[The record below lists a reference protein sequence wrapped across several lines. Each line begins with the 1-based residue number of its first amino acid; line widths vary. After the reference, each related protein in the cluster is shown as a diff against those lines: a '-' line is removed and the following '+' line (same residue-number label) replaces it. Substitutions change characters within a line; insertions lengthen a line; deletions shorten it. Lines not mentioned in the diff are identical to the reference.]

1 MNLTERPRRL
11 RATPAIRALVRDQV
25 IVPSSLV
32 LPIFIREGLT
42 QPVPIAG
49 MPGVVQHT
57 TESFQ
62 KEIAAA
68 LAAGIGGVM
77 LFGVPEIRDADGSQ
91 ALNPDGVLSRAVRLA
106 RAETG
111 DDLVIMAD
119 LCLDE
124 FTDHGHCGVV
134 DEAGRVD
141 NDRTLEIY
149 ASMAGVLAEAGAH
162 VLGTSGMMDGQVG
175 AVRRHLDSIDR
186 TDVLILAYAAK
197 FASAFYGPFRDAVE
211 SQLVGDRKSYQ
222 QDPANT
228 KDSIREIR
236 LDVTEGADIIMVK
249 PSLAYLDILHT
260 ATQMVDV
267 PTAAYIVSGEMAMLE
282 SAAAQGFIDRE
293 RGILEILTSIRRAGA
308 SIICTYWALEVAK
321 LLKDGSA

>member
-57 TESFQ
+57 TESFK

-77 LFGVPEIRDADGSQ
+77 LFGVPEIRDADGSE
-91 ALNPDGVLSRAVRLA
+91 ALNPDGVLSKAVRLA
-106 RAETG
+106 RAEAG

-134 DEAGRVD
+134 DEVGRVD

-149 ASMAGVLAEAGAH
+149 SSMAGVLAEAGAH

-175 AVRRHLDSIDR
+175 AVRRHLDSINR

-211 SQLVGDRKSYQ
+211 SQLIGDRKSYQ

-236 LDVTEGADIIMVK
+236 LDVAEGADIIMVK

-260 ATQMVDV
+260 ATKMVDV